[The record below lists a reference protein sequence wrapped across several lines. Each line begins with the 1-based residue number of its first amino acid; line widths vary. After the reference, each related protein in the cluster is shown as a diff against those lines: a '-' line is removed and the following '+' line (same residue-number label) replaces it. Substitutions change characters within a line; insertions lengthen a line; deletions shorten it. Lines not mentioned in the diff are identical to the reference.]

1 MVYANIEHNA
11 YTVNNMILPEQCRM
25 ARAALKLGVRDLAEL
40 SEVHAMTITRFE
52 TGQSGGRAETLRK
65 LQAAL
70 EGAGIEFIDP
80 NGGGPGV
87 RLKG

>member
-1 MVYANIEHNA
+1 VSWSQDDLE
-11 YTVNNMILPEQCRM
+11 
-25 ARAALKLGVRDLAEL
+25 AAAKVAKK
-40 SEVHAMTITRFE
+40 TIVDFE
-52 TGQSGGRAETLRK
+52 RNSRQPYLRTLDA

-87 RLKG
+87 RLRENPA